1 MIPLPA
7 TGLRCSSRSRMTT
20 DLMFTL
26 QLLDSFSDLRL
37 TADVSHYLV
46 GREFAWPV
54 ELIQT
59 RC

>member
-1 MIPLPA
+1 
-7 TGLRCSSRSRMTT
+7 MTT

-54 ELIQT
+54 ERIPT